1 MPIQST
7 APAGSGP
14 PSSGAR
20 RGVSALARAY
30 GGAMME
36 REALEAA
43 TSAVASKSQ
52 YGGAATSVL
61 GWLLP
66 SEFTVVVGL
75 LVAIGGVAV
84 NWYSRPRRTSARRCC
99 SRPAWRGSRPA

>member
-36 REALEAA
+36 TR
-43 TSAVASKSQ
+43 KDR
-52 YGGAATSVL
+52 
-61 GWLLP
+61 
-66 SEFTVVVGL
+66 
-75 LVAIGGVAV
+75 
-84 NWYSRPRRTSARRCC
+84 RPTLD
-99 SRPAWRGSRPA
+99 PAPT